1 MIQFLNLSKINK
13 KYDAQFEIE
22 FQKFLKKG
30 YYVLG
35 DAVKEF
41 ENNFAKYCGTKY
53 CIGVG
58 NGLDALTLIFKANIE
73 LGKLNKGDEVIVPAN
88 TYIATILAIIQAGL
102 NPILVEPEAKTYNL
116 DPEKIIQAITPRTKA
131 VLVVHLYGQL
141 ANMERIMELANEY
154 SLLVIEDAAQAH
166 GAQDSKGIKAGNFG
180 LASGFSFYPTKN
192 LGALGDAGAITT
204 NSKEL
209 ADTILKLRN
218 YGASS
223 KYVNDIIG
231 VNSRLDELQAIFL
244 NIKLKELDKENIK
257 RINIA
262 RTYLENIDN
271 PKIKLPH
278 FAKKNDHVFHQFVIE
293 VEDRKDFIEYMD
305 SNNIGTLIHY
315 PIPPHKQ
322 QALSM
327 FVDLYL
333 PITEN
338 IHKVVVS
345 LPLNPVLSTKEI
357 NTIVEVVNNY

>member
-1 MIQFLNLSKINK
+1 MINFLDLRKINK
-13 KYDAQFEIE
+13 KHEAQFQIE
-22 FQKFLKKG
+22 FQSFLKKG
-30 YYVLG
+30 YYVLS
-35 DAVKEF
+35 DSVKEF
-41 ENNFAKYCGTKY
+41 ENSFAKYCGTKY

-73 LGKLNKGDEVIVPAN
+73 LGKLSEGDDVIVPAN
-88 TYIATILAIIQAGL
+88 TYIATILAIIHAGL
-102 NPILVEPEAKTYNL
+102 NPILVEPEEKTYNL
-116 DPEKIIQAITPRTKA
+116 DPEKTIQAITPRTKA

-141 ANMERIMELANEY
+141 ANMESINDLAHEHN
-154 SLLVIEDAAQAH
+154 LLVIEDAAQAH
-166 GAQDSKGIKAGNFG
+166 GAQDSNGVKAGNLG

-192 LGALGDAGAITT
+192 LGALGDAGAVTT
-204 NSKEL
+204 NSKIL
-209 ADTILKLRN
+209 ADTIKKLRN
-218 YGASS
+218 YGTSS

-231 VNSRLDELQAIFL
+231 VNSRLDELQAFFL
-244 NIKLKELDKENIK
+244 NIKLKELDIENSK

-262 RTYLENIDN
+262 YAYLENINN

-278 FAKKNDHVFHQFVIE
+278 FSKKNDHVFHQFVIE
-293 VEDRKDFIEYMD
+293 VDDRKEFIEYMD
-305 SNNIGTLIHY
+305 INNIGTLIHY

-322 QALSM
+322 QALST